1 VIKISIS
8 NSFIILKKI
17 RIINYKTYLNLEIP
31 FNNSIT
37 TLVGPNE
44 CGKTNLLESINFLG
58 ISQELTKNDTC
69 LYCESYWD
77 EEPNFIYSLDLRL
90 LGLAD
95 IPTDSEISIK
105 PDHVELLSP
114 PDMKSNI
121 KIINKHRLSFP
132 LGRGG
137 HVHVKIP
144 PELKSKYSLSDM
156 VTIQEGK
163 YFDLNELSE
172 NELLL
177 LNNLNKSTNLY
188 ENISIDIVKL
198 PELKQNNE
206 DKLLNQ
212 ALKRIK
218 IIYWAFDESKFIQDI
233 VDINALNQ
241 DPQLYKYILNMLK
254 ITDIDLNHFLQASD
268 IRRINMINQI
278 NDKISDL
285 IKSSWKQYDLEFNL
299 SLGRNNNLITTFRE
313 SGQNI
318 EPGKRSEGFKWY
330 FSFLL
335 DFNAKFGSDIK
346 NCLILLDEPGIHL
359 HPGGQRM
366 LLKQLE
372 ELSMNNQI
380 IYTTHLPFMINRMF
394 PNRIIYLNKVN
405 GKTELKTPRKEGIFD
420 DILLSS
426 TLGFEFT
433 SLSNWGEINVFVEGI
448 TDKILIKKIALEKAN
463 KDKEIILDLNEFS
476 LISLNGVHN
485 LENFIRVAQETDAK
499 YIAFLDNDKESK
511 KYTKKYEKKPKNHP
525 ETIEHM
531 IFLDENKTIEDY
543 IPINLLND
551 ALNNLKS
558 LENIPYS
565 KYINELEF
573 ENNSIV
579 NQIKK
584 FTDRINKAIEENQSN
599 SILNTNKEYI
609 TEKITSQDLK
619 LELIIQVK
627 ELISS
632 ENIDQFND
640 LINHLKKI
648 TEKTKQLFK
657 I

>member
-1 VIKISIS
+1 MIKISIS